1 MTMTGIQQ
9 TVAVWAPSMVPFG
22 RSFRDQT
29 VRMVV
34 RPSAGGTRARL
45 RLSNLHGPAELTVG
59 AVSVAPEGRPP
70 RPVSFDGA
78 TKAVIGRGREL
89 LTDVLP
95 VDVER
100 GQNLLVSV
108 YLPGSTGPSTHH
120 RDAFETTYVSAPRSG
135 DLTAEDGL
143 DGFTATETSWYFLA
157 GLTVTTDEVDGTLVA
172 FGDSITDGA
181 NTTTGA
187 NRRWPDLVDAP
198 RLAVVNAGTGGN
210 RLLSDWTD
218 SAGVRR
224 FAHDAL
230 GHPGIRAVIVLTG
243 INDILGGEN
252 DAGRPLTARD
262 LVDGYRSLIREA
274 HESGVRVIGGTLLPS
289 RTLTDAQNAL
299 REEANE
305 WIRTGRHFDGVAD
318 FERVMADPD
327 DPRALAPGYDSGDG
341 LHPNDAGMAALAGAV
356 DPTTLT

>member
-1 MTMTGIQQ
+1 MTGIQQ

-172 FGDSITDGA
+172 FGTRSRTA
-181 NTTTGA
+181 RT
-187 NRRWPDLVDAP
+187 RPPAP
-198 RLAVVNAGTGGN
+198 TA
-210 RLLSDWTD
+210 
-218 SAGVRR
+218 
-224 FAHDAL
+224 
-230 GHPGIRAVIVLTG
+230 
-243 INDILGGEN
+243 
-252 DAGRPLTARD
+252 AGRILWTRP
-262 LVDGYRSLIREA
+262 GW
-274 HESGVRVIGGTLLPS
+274 PS
-289 RTLTDAQNAL
+289 STPAPAATGCC
-299 REEANE
+299 
-305 WIRTGRHFDGVAD
+305 RTG
-318 FERVMADPD
+318 PT
-327 DPRALAPGYDSGDG
+327 PRACAASHTTRSAIPGS
-341 LHPNDAGMAALAGAV
+341 AR
-356 DPTTLT
+356 